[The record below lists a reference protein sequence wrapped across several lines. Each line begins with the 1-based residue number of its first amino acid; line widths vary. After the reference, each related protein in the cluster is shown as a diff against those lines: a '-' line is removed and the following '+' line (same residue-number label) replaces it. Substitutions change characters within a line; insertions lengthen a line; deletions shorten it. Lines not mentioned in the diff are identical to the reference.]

1 MLRDKFLSAILS
13 MVFLLG
19 FPFCACGGANQS
31 RISAESQVEEFV
43 KQVYGET
50 EIEVTFNLPRQLR
63 GDALIRNISFSKV
76 PDLSGDGICLLC
88 VESKTGT
95 ETNVYVPFKVLV
107 KRPLYSLRS
116 AMKKGD
122 ILRLSDVTSKPTFLA
137 GGRKGYPRSIEDVV
151 GKSVKRD
158 MAVGEIVTLQVLEDH
173 LVVLKGEVVNM
184 TVENARLLIQAKG
197 TALEKGKMGDFIRI
211 RSASGR
217 EIIGRV
223 TGSSSVTVQF

>member
-1 MLRDKFLSAILS
+1 
-13 MVFLLG
+13 
-19 FPFCACGGANQS
+19 
-31 RISAESQVEEFV
+31 
-43 KQVYGET
+43 
-50 EIEVTFNLPRQLR
+50 
-63 GDALIRNISFSKV
+63 
-76 PDLSGDGICLLC
+76 
-88 VESKTGT
+88 
-95 ETNVYVPFKVLV
+95 
-107 KRPLYSLRS
+107 
-116 AMKKGD
+116 MKKGD